1 MKSVRTPDCNVT
13 LTLPGGTQDN
23 DLPAQ
28 RAMLYDTTAGE
39 TQEDARLGFVSR
51 WLPDEREARKLEAGA
66 AIELTIWGA
75 AHPPVAVSVTDAVV
89 PERELVQRGRV
100 ERALGQLYA
109 DLKER
114 AARELV
120 SIADAMETGALDPDP
135 AIAIRKMPGAILPSP
150 ATFADLWTNAL
161 DATREDHE
169 RAERAWRIIDPRRS
183 NGHDTAG

>member
-120 SIADAMETGALDPDP
+120 SIADAMETGALD
-135 AIAIRKMPGAILPSP
+135 
-150 ATFADLWTNAL
+150 LWTNAL